1 MFGTI
6 EYTAVMEQ
14 DRGKEIIVDFEDGTT
29 EQMSGAEVY
38 AIISNPSW
46 CLFTTNGTISHTS
59 TKAVIPGLLE
69 RWFAERKVLQGK
81 MREAIANG
89 DKAQIEFWD
98 KRQLVKKINLNSLY
112 GAIPNLAVDFL
123 TQRIGPL
130 HQVGQLQNT
139 WVQSNPNNDR

>member
-1 MFGTI
+1 MGPETIVGQLRPTHTEKYINNKIHNEKKSAADAWEGMFGTV

-14 DRGKEIIVDFEDGTT
+14 DRGTELIVDFEDGTT

-38 AIISNPSW
+38 AVIFHQNQGW
-46 CLFTTNGTISHTS
+46 CLSANGTIFDTS

-98 KRQLVKKINLNSLY
+98 KRQLVKK
-112 GAIPNLAVDFL
+112 L
-123 TQRIGPL
+123 T
-130 HQVGQLQNT
+130 
-139 WVQSNPNNDR
+139 

>member
-1 MFGTI
+1 MFGTL

-14 DRGKEIIVDFEDGTT
+14 DRGTEIIVDFEDGTT
-29 EQMSGAEVY
+29 EAMSGAEVY
-38 AIISNPSW
+38 AVIFQQNQGW
-46 CLFTTNGTISHTS
+46 CLSANGTIFNTS

-112 GAIPNLAVDFL
+112 GAIQIRL
-123 TQRIGPL
+123 
-130 HQVGQLQNT
+130 
-139 WVQSNPNNDR
+139 